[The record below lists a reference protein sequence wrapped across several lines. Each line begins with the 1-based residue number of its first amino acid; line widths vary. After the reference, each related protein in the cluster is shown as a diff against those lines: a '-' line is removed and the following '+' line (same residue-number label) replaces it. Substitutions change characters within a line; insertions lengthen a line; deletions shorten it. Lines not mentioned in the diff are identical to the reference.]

1 MLARGLIAGLV
12 CGSFSGMRCLLG
24 GCLGTVP
31 PLWYGVPGASG
42 FGAGLAWGGSCG
54 AAAVFVVVVACARS
68 MVLWMVYRGVFRA
81 GPGGS
86 NRFYFLLI

>member
-1 MLARGLIAGLV
+1 MLACGLIAGLV
-12 CGSFSGMRCLLG
+12 CGGFSGMRCLLG

-31 PLWYGVPGASG
+31 PLRYGVPGALG

-54 AAAVFVVVVACARS
+54 AAAVFVVVAACARS
-68 MVLWMVYRGVFRA
+68 MVLWMVYRGVSRA

-86 NRFYFLLI
+86 NRFYFFLI